1 MNFRTR
7 AKKMACLAL
16 DNVVCMC
23 ESGTI
28 SAILLP
34 FVKPTRRQG
43 QRRGGRARKIHKTRA
58 PASIRA
64 LLYIFLVI
72 GAKFKLA

>member
-1 MNFRTR
+1 MNFRTH

-43 QRRGGRARKIHKTRA
+43 Q
-58 PASIRA
+58 
-64 LLYIFLVI
+64 
-72 GAKFKLA
+72 